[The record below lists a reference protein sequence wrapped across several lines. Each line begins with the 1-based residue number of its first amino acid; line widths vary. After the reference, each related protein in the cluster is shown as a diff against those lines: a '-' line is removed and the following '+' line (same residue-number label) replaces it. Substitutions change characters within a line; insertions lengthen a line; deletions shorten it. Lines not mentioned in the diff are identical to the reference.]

1 MSQSSGSPS
10 PDPGPGPDPRPAQQS
25 TESAHLLTTAQTDSA
40 AAATK
45 SPISRSAIV
54 GAIFL
59 MATSAIGPGFITQT
73 ATFTAQMGAAF
84 AFAILVSILI
94 DIAIQLN
101 IWRMITSSGKRA
113 AQLASSAV
121 PGSGI
126 VLSILIVVGGLA
138 FNIGNIAGGGLGLNA
153 LLGIDPK
160 LGGLLTGVL
169 AIGIFLFKRA
179 GKVVDAVVLVLGVGM
194 IVLTVIVAI
203 VSQPPVGEALRQSV
217 LPDSINFAT
226 VTTIVGG
233 TVGGYITY
241 SGAHRYLDSGK
252 TGPENA
258 PSVMRSALSGIVV
271 TGIMRYVLFLAILGV
286 VASGVVLDIES
297 QVANPAGQAFA
308 AVLGDAG
315 IRIFG
320 AIFWAAALSSVIG
333 AAYTSATFL
342 SAFSKRLGGG
352 WPLQLATVAFIVVSL
367 VVYLIVGTA
376 PATLL
381 VFVGG
386 FNGLILPIGLT
397 IFMYIGWFRP
407 QLLRTDSYPKWLLV
421 IGTAA
426 TLLTWYMA
434 VQSIGPIFAMIGIGA

>member
-1 MSQSSGSPS
+1 M
-10 PDPGPGPDPRPAQQS
+10 
-25 TESAHLLTTAQTDSA
+25 
-40 AAATK
+40 K
-45 SPISRSAIV
+45 VSRSAIL

-84 AFAILVSILI
+84 AFAIFISILI

-101 IWRMITSSGKRA
+101 VWRMITSSGKRA
-113 AQLASSAV
+113 AQLASSAI
-121 PGSGI
+121 PGTGI
-126 VLSILIVVGGLA
+126 LLSVLIVIGGLA

-179 GKVVDAVVLVLGVGM
+179 GKVVDTVVMVLGVGM
-194 IVLTVIVAI
+194 IILTVIVAI
-203 VSQPPVGEALRQSV
+203 ASDPPVGEAIKQSF
-217 LPDSINFAT
+217 LPDTINFAT
-226 VTTIVGG
+226 ITTIVGG
-233 TVGGYITY
+233 SVGGYITY

-252 TGPENA
+252 TGPEHA
-258 PSVMRSALSGIVV
+258 PSVMRSALTGILV
-271 TGIMRYVLFLAILGV
+271 TGVMRYILFLAILGV
-286 VASGVVLDIES
+286 VASGVALDLDS
-297 QVANPAGQAFA
+297 NVANPAGQAFA

-315 IRIFG
+315 MRIFG

-342 SAFSKRLGGG
+342 SAFSKRLEKG
-352 WPLQLATVAFIVVSL
+352 WPLQLATVAFIAVSL
-367 VVYLIVGTA
+367 VIYLIVGTA

-397 IFMYIGWFRP
+397 IFMYIGWFKPR
-407 QLLRTDSYPKWLLV
+407 LLRVDKYPTWLLI

-426 TLLTWYMA
+426 TLLMWYTA
-434 VQSIGPIFAMIGIGA
+434 VESVGPIFAMIGIGG